1 MRQQKVLIDFSFR
14 FEISRLPFD
23 WQNPVG
29 YSIAIGLLYI
39 FIFNA
44 SFAAI
49 CIIVFAIGIC
59 VVLISLTEDITED
72 LENLNESARKIKKN
86 RSEIVKE
93 FIRIV
98 QIHSNSMQL
107 SDFNTGV
114 FFSVTETFRE

>member
-1 MRQQKVLIDFSFR
+1 MRQQKVLIDFSFH
-14 FEISRLPFD
+14 FENPRLPFD

-59 VVLISLTEDITED
+59 VILISLTEDITED

-114 FFSVTETFRE
+114 FFSVTET